1 MNSFILFIPR
11 DLKYRK
17 LFMQN
22 EVRRTRTQQS
32 SSTTKE
38 YIEKNSNLLLN
49 IICAVTCNQNLSPE

>member
-22 EVRRTRTQQS
+22 EVRRTHTQQS

-38 YIEKNSNLLLN
+38 YIEKISNLLLN
-49 IICAVTCNQNLSPE
+49 IMCCNL